1 MPKKVGTTK
10 ILVFLKGERV
20 MGEYLYENFKLYFPS
35 IEKGCISWE
44 QTDLFELEIHNKD
57 GSIDIYNDMNHSLG
71 PKIDTST
78 DSGWRKEF
86 ARRLR
91 KKMAMRGLTQNCL
104 CEITGISQQLLSLY
118 TKGKTLPSVQKASAL
133 AKALNCSVN
142 DLIGF

>member
-1 MPKKVGTTK
+1 
-10 ILVFLKGERV
+10 

-57 GSIDIYNDMNHSLG
+57 GSIDIYNDMDHSLG
-71 PKIDTST
+71 RKIDTRT
-78 DSGWRKEF
+78 DAGWKKEF

-91 KKMAMRGLTQNCL
+91 KKIVMRGVTQVSL
-104 CEITGISQQLLSLY
+104 GEMTGISQQLLSLY
-118 TKGKTLPSVQKASAL
+118 TQGKTLPSVQKASAL

>member
-1 MPKKVGTTK
+1 MDG
-10 ILVFLKGERV
+10 
-20 MGEYLYENFKLYFPS
+20 YLYENFKLYFPS
-35 IEKGCISWE
+35 FAKGCISWR

-78 DSGWRKEF
+78 DTGWRKEF

-91 KKMAMRGLTQNCL
+91 KKMAMKGITQVRL
-104 CEITGISQQLLSLY
+104 SELTGISQQLLSLY

-142 DLIGF
+142 DIIGF

>member
-1 MPKKVGTTK
+1 MDG
-10 ILVFLKGERV
+10 
-20 MGEYLYENFKLYFPS
+20 YLYENFKLYFPS
-35 IEKGCISWE
+35 FAKGCVSWK

-78 DSGWRKEF
+78 DAGWRKEF

-91 KKMAMRGLTQNCL
+91 KKMAMKGITQTNISEL
-104 CEITGISQQLLSLY
+104 TGISQPLLSLY
-118 TKGKTLPSVQKASAL
+118 VQGKSLPSAQKVSSL

>member
-1 MPKKVGTTK
+1 
-10 ILVFLKGERV
+10 

-35 IEKGCISWE
+35 FEKGCVSWK

-57 GSIDIYNDMNHSLG
+57 GSIDIYDDMNHSLG

-78 DSGWRKEF
+78 DSGWKKEF

-91 KKMAMRGLTQNCL
+91 KKIAMKGITQDNL
-104 CEITGISQQLLSLY
+104 SKLTGIGQPLLSLY
-118 TKGKTLPSVQKASAL
+118 TQGKSLPSAQKVSSL

>member
-1 MPKKVGTTK
+1 
-10 ILVFLKGERV
+10 

-78 DSGWRKEF
+78 DAGWKKEF
-86 ARRLR
+86 AKQ
-91 KKMAMRGLTQNCL
+91 KKKKIAMKGITQDNL
-104 CEITGISQQLLSLY
+104 SKLTGIGQPLLSLY
-118 TKGKTLPSVQKASAL
+118 TQGKSLPSAQKVSAIV
-133 AKALNCSVN
+133 KAIGCSVD

>member
-1 MPKKVGTTK
+1 MDG
-10 ILVFLKGERV
+10 
-20 MGEYLYENFKLYFPS
+20 YLYENFKLYFPS
-35 IEKGCISWE
+35 FAKGCVSWK

-78 DSGWRKEF
+78 DAGWRKEF

-91 KKMAMRGLTQNCL
+91 KKIAMRGITQTNISEL
-104 CEITGISQQLLSLY
+104 AGISQPLLSLY
-118 TKGKTLPSVQKASAL
+118 TQGKSLPSAQKVSAI
-133 AKALNCSVN
+133 AKAIGCSVN

>member
-1 MPKKVGTTK
+1 MDG
-10 ILVFLKGERV
+10 
-20 MGEYLYENFKLYFPS
+20 YLYENFKLYFPL
-35 IEKGCISWE
+35 IEKGCVSWK

-78 DSGWRKEF
+78 DAGWKKEF

-91 KKMAMRGLTQNCL
+91 KKIAMKGITQDNL
-104 CEITGISQQLLSLY
+104 SKLTGIGQPLLSLY
-118 TKGKTLPSVQKASAL
+118 TQGKSLPSAQKVSSL

>member
-1 MPKKVGTTK
+1 MDG
-10 ILVFLKGERV
+10 
-20 MGEYLYENFKLYFPS
+20 YLYENFKLYFPS
-35 IEKGCISWE
+35 IEKGCISWK

-78 DSGWRKEF
+78 DTGWRKEF

-91 KKMAMRGLTQNCL
+91 KKIAMKGITQDNL
-104 CEITGISQQLLSLY
+104 SKLTGIGQPLLSLY
-118 TKGKTLPSVQKASAL
+118 TQGKSLPSAQKVSAL
-133 AKALNCSVN
+133 AKALGCSAN

>member
-1 MPKKVGTTK
+1 MDG
-10 ILVFLKGERV
+10 
-20 MGEYLYENFKLYFPS
+20 YLYENFKLYFPS
-35 IEKGCISWE
+35 FAKGCISWK

-78 DSGWRKEF
+78 DAGWRKEF

-91 KKMAMRGLTQNCL
+91 KKIAMKGITQDNL
-104 CEITGISQQLLSLY
+104 SKLTGIGQPLLSLY
-118 TKGKTLPSVQKASAL
+118 TQGKSLPSAQKVSAL
-133 AKALNCSVN
+133 AKALGCSVN

>member
-1 MPKKVGTTK
+1 
-10 ILVFLKGERV
+10 

-71 PKIDTST
+71 PKIDIST
-78 DSGWRKEF
+78 DTGWRKEF
-86 ARRLR
+86 ARRLQ
-91 KKMAMRGLTQNCL
+91 KNIAMRGITQVRL
-104 CEITGISQQLLSLY
+104 GELTGISQPLLSLY
-118 TKGKTLPSVQKASAL
+118 TQGKTLPSVQKASAL

>member
-1 MPKKVGTTK
+1 MDG
-10 ILVFLKGERV
+10 
-20 MGEYLYENFKLYFPS
+20 YLYENFKLYFPS
-35 IEKGCISWE
+35 IEKGCISWK

-78 DSGWRKEF
+78 DAGWRKEF

-91 KKMAMRGLTQNCL
+91 KKIEMKGITQDNL
-104 CEITGISQQLLSLY
+104 SKLTGIGQPLLSLY
-118 TKGKTLPSVQKASAL
+118 TQGKSLPSAQKVSAL
-133 AKALNCSVN
+133 AKALGCSVN